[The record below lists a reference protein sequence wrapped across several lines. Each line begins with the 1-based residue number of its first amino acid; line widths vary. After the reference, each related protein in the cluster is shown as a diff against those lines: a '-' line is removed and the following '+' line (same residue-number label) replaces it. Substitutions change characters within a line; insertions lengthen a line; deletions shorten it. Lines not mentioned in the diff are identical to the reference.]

1 MADAPAAVEQKTLES
16 LGVSKDLA
24 VNAKLMWIVSGIATF
39 WGPVLWG
46 FVISPFPPMVSLFT
60 AIYVG
65 GLPAMAVLMAS
76 TTDFDA
82 IRMVKAFIKFQ
93 RRPGTF
99 LPGPGH
105 IDAGYVVKAPP
116 VEKAKTATAD
126 DAALIPEALWVD

>member
-1 MADAPAAVEQKTLES
+1 MNPAYRHLEEPIRIGDFTLS
-16 LGVSKDLA
+16 QLAGFTVSAMLA
-24 VNAKLMWIVSGIATF
+24 
-39 WGPVLWG
+39 VLWG
-46 FVISPFPPMVSLFT
+46 FVISPFPPMISLFT

-99 LPGPGH
+99 IPGPGQ
-105 IDAGYVVKAPP
+105 IEAGYVVKSAP
-116 VEKAKTATAD
+116 VEKRTTATAD
-126 DAALIPEALWVD
+126 DAALIPEVLWVD